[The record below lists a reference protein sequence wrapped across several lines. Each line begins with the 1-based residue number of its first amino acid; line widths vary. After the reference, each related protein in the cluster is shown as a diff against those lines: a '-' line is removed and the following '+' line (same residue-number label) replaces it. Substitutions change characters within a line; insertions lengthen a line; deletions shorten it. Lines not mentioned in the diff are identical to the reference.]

1 MTAAAKEAAPRPA
14 APPAGSCERLF
25 VHSGQ
30 VAVAHEASWL
40 VTILGSCVSVCIW
53 DTRRRRGGMNHFVLP
68 HAPLVL
74 PRPPRPYTYG
84 DVAVPEL
91 VERLLA
97 SGSRLTALEA
107 KVFGGAGMAGE
118 SGGLGERNAELALA
132 LLAERGVHVVARD
145 VGGRRGRKLLFS
157 TADGS
162 ALVRQL

>member
-1 MTAAAKEAAPRPA
+1 MLAAKEAEPPP
-14 APPAGSCERLF
+14 APPAGKPCERQF

-30 VAVAHEASWL
+30 VAVSGGATWL
-40 VTILGSCVSVCIW
+40 VTILGSCVSVCVW
-53 DTRRRRGGMNHFVLP
+53 DSRRRGGGMNHFALP
-68 HAPLVL
+68 YAPLAL
-74 PRPPRPYTYG
+74 PRPPRPFTYG

-91 VERLLA
+91 IDRMLA
-97 SGSRLTALEA
+97 SGSRLNALEA

-118 SGGLGERNAELALA
+118 RGELGARNAELALA

-157 TADGS
+157 TADGT